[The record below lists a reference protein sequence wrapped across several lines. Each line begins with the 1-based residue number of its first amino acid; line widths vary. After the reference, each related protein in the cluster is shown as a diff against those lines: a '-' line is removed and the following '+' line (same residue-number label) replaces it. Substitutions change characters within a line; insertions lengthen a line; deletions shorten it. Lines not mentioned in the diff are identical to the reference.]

1 LESLWKHRVDSSDLL
16 QLSLSMLTQSLTGF
30 DNALGVHSVESVKA
44 CEYIGEVLLQSNL
57 FLRAVPYCRR
67 VYAHFNGTPSKTVQN
82 PLAVTHQ
89 EGVGSSLIKPLT
101 KSQLRRGFHGSSG
114 GGMLSP
120 VNRTLSFGSP
130 ARSKLPSSR
139 GPSSTAS
146 PAPFATASTSSV
158 IAANTTA
165 AAAAAQE
172 AAAQKVDERERAAL
186 RTKYGPLHV
195 RTAEAAYRLATVL
208 ENCVAAG
215 TTSNNGS
222 SDEDV
227 GRHLEAAN
235 LFAQAQE
242 AYRIAYEAAK
252 TREAARKQRQ
262 RLQWE
267 REQQQQQQKLE
278 EDRKKSSKNE
288 EVAIPESSTNVV
300 TSIGSF
306 ADILSLDV
314 VADDE
319 EENDET
325 EVSLA
330 AFEYY
335 DIMQDCLEQ
344 HLHAMRRSQ
353 Y

>member
-30 DNALGVHSVESVKA
+30 DSALGVHSVESVKA

-82 PLAVTHQ
+82 PSAVAHQ
-89 EGVGSSLIKPLT
+89 EGGGSSLIKPLT
-101 KSQLRRGFHGSSG
+101 KSQLRRGFLGNSGSG
-114 GGMLSP
+114 VLSP
-120 VNRTLSFGSP
+120 VSRTLSFGSP
-130 ARSKLPSSR
+130 TRSKLPPSR
-139 GPSSTAS
+139 GPSSSAS
-146 PAPFATASTSSV
+146 SAAAFATSSTSSV
-158 IAANTTA
+158 ITATTA
-165 AAAAAQE
+165 AA
-172 AAAQKVDERERAAL
+172 AAAQKVDERELAAL
-186 RTKYGPLHV
+186 LTKYGPLHV

-267 REQQQQQQKLE
+267 QKQQQQQQQQQKLE
-278 EDRKKSSKNE
+278 EDRKKNSKNE
-288 EVAIPESSTNVV
+288 EVAIPEPSTNVV
-300 TSIGSF
+300 TSMGSF
-306 ADILSLDV
+306 ADILSIDII
-314 VADDE
+314 ADNE

-325 EVSLA
+325 EAPLA

-335 DIMQDCLEQ
+335 DMMQDCLEQ